1 VQRICFQLKVRPDR
15 IDEYVARH
23 ANVWPEMRA
32 ALHETGW
39 HNYSLFLQPDGT
51 LTGYLET
58 DDFDAA
64 QAAMSLTEVNERWQ
78 NEMAEFFQDL
88 DGGNPDEHMTTIKEI
103 FHID

>member
-1 VQRICFQLKVRPDR
+1 VQRVCFQLKVRPDR
-15 IDEYVARH
+15 IDEYVERH
-23 ANVWPEMRA
+23 ANVWPEMRD
-32 ALHETGW
+32 ALHEAGW

-51 LTGYLET
+51 LIGYLET

-64 QAAMSLTEVNERWQ
+64 QTAMSLTEVNQRWQ

-88 DGGNPDEHMTTIKEI
+88 DGGNPDENMTSIKEI

>member
-1 VQRICFQLKVRPDR
+1 
-15 IDEYVARH
+15 
-23 ANVWPEMRA
+23 
-32 ALHETGW
+32 
-39 HNYSLFLQPDGT
+39 LQPDGT

-64 QAAMSLTEVNERWQ
+64 QAAMSLTEVNARWQ

>member
-1 VQRICFQLKVRPDR
+1 MQRVCFQLKVRPDR
-15 IDEYVARH
+15 IDEYVERH
-23 ANVWPEMRA
+23 ANVWPEMRD
-32 ALHETGW
+32 ALHEAGW

-51 LTGYLET
+51 LIGYLET

-64 QAAMSLTEVNERWQ
+64 QTAMSLTEVNQRWQ

-88 DGGNPDEHMTTIKEI
+88 DGGNPDENMTSIKEI